1 MMQSIVSSI
10 EEEDIQQKVSKVTLS
25 RVSSMT
31 QQSFTVNEVLELS
44 QGKPEAEA
52 IVRTDASA
60 WWRTSRWWRIN

>member
-31 QQSFTVNEVLELS
+31 QQSFTVNEVLELG
-44 QGKPEAEA
+44 QGKPE
-52 IVRTDASA
+52 R
-60 WWRTSRWWRIN
+60 RPL